1 MKLNKKTNNKVIS
14 NDPQIRDRTNNNVR
28 KVVIEHDIWD
38 LEEGMQNEPI
48 VVDGNL
54 WGTDFDLIVG
64 DDILVDEPVTLTPA
78 EGQCPKTKH
87 RVLYT
92 STFMLTQR
100 TDSELLYEYKIRGQ
114 KHRLD

>member
-1 MKLNKKTNNKVIS
+1 MRLKKQTNNKVMS

-28 KVVIEHDIWD
+28 KVVIEHDVWD
-38 LEEGMQNEPI
+38 LEEGLQNDPV

-64 DDILVDEPVTLTPA
+64 EDILIEEPVTLSPT

-92 STFMLTQR
+92 STFLLTQR
-100 TDSELLYEYKIRGQ
+100 SDAELLEEYKIRGQ
-114 KHRLD
+114 AHRRD